1 MNRFAGK
8 VAIVTGGAGN
18 IGAATARRLAAEGAR
33 VTVADMS
40 LERAAAVVAEIVDG
54 GGAARAQAVDVA
66 DAAQDE
72 TMIAET
78 VAAYDGL
85 DILKAVSSQ

>member
-33 VTVADMS
+33 VTVADVS
-40 LERAAAVVAEIVDG
+40 LERAAAVVAEIVEHII
-54 GGAARAQAVDVA
+54 ARNL
-66 DAAQDE
+66 
-72 TMIAET
+72 T
-78 VAAYDGL
+78 GL
-85 DILKAVSSQ
+85 ISAHTGTRAGKPTLTFTR